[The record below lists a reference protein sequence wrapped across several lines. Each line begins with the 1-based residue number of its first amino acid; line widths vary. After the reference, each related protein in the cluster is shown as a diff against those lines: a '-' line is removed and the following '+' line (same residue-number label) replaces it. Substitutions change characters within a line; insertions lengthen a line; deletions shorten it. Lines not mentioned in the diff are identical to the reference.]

1 MSSISG
7 ISSNSSISSILQNM
21 QSKATEKFKELD
33 TDSNGGLDK
42 TELSTMAKELSK
54 MTGKT
59 INVDDAMKTYDAN
72 GDGKLSQDEADT
84 MVQKTIGSPSSTGA
98 QAMKAYQANSGNDD
112 QMSMLLKMLGKTSDS
127 SSTSSTSSTS
137 SSGNDQFSALLDM
150 LNNTTDS
157 SSTSNSM
164 PNSDAMFKQ
173 LDSDGN
179 GSLNQSELD
188 TFAKDV
194 KSMTGQTIDTKNA
207 ISTFDKDGD
216 GALNKSEMD
225 TMMKTEHGKSG
236 TKTEEANSG
245 NDQFSMLM
253 QMLEKSTASQSTD
266 LSNDL
271 SSYA

>member
-236 TKTEEANSG
+236 TKTEQANSS
-245 NDQFSMLM
+245 NDQFSLLM
-253 QMLEKSTASQSTD
+253 QMLEKSTANQPTD
-266 LSNDL
+266 LFNNL
-271 SSYA
+271 TSYA

>member
-59 INVDDAMKTYDAN
+59 INVDDTMKTYDAN

-236 TKTEEANSG
+236 AKTEEANSG
-245 NDQFSMLM
+245 NDQFSLLM
-253 QMLEKSTASQSTD
+253 QMLEKSTANQSTD
-266 LSNDL
+266 LFNNL
-271 SSYA
+271 TSYA